1 MLKEKVRKYIK
12 SLLENDPEK
21 LELFKDEIEFAN
33 EHQLIPDGIEVV
45 EKDEQSRWTNAYIER
60 TEKDTVA
67 LVLVETLPF
76 LNEPISFL
84 KTHQKEFV
92 YVESFSFDL
101 LGIDAISLE
110 VDDVFGTY
118 TAMLG
123 LKLQKKYEGQIKT
136 YLDTHL
142 SGTEGKYSVAF
153 SEKDGLWDINFALSY
168 AQGFKEEMTLKEAIE
183 LTYAFIFTLVKSLEA
198 TK

>member
-12 SLLENDPEK
+12 SLLENNPEK

-123 LKLQKKYEGQIKT
+123 LKLQKKYEVQIKT